1 MGNFSLHGMFKKSF
15 KIIYFFLIS
24 FLLVSC
30 RASIGT
36 VELPL
41 DRFSYNET
49 LQYSDMQQQL
59 LNIVRLRYSDP
70 PYFLSI
76 NSIVSQFEYTKSAT
90 ASATVNSGYYFPP
103 IPYVVPYVQPS
114 VAFADR
120 PTVTFTP
127 LQGTDFVTRLMTPV
141 DLSVLYM
148 LLRAGWGISH
158 TLRPIVEQMGP
169 IDATKTASRVTSSRV
184 PHYRTFKAITNAL
197 RKLQRVDALD
207 ISKGKVGNEF
217 AIRLQVKSFAT
228 LSKEDIIALGKINI
242 TRDEPYVWL
251 TKEPSDNPHELYTQT
266 RTVLGILNYLS
277 KGVDIPE
284 EDIKM
289 KRVAMTYYPNGQ
301 IFDWHAVTGKLF
313 RVRVTKKPPKSD
325 TLVAVKYHNK
335 YFYISDYDFETKETL
350 MLATI
355 IMGIYEGKIE
365 GFLPVFTVS

>member
-1 MGNFSLHGMFKKSF
+1 MEKLSLYHMFKKPV
-15 KIIYFFLIS
+15 KRTCFFLIS
-24 FLLVSC
+24 LLLVSC

-70 PYFLSI
+70 PYFLSV
-76 NSIVSQFEYTKSAT
+76 NSIVSQFEYTKAAT
-90 ASATVNSGYYFPP
+90 ASATLNSGFYFPP
-103 IPYVVPYVQPS
+103 IPYVIPYVEPS

-158 TLRPIVEQMGP
+158 ILRPLVEQLGP
-169 IDATKTASRVTSSRV
+169 IDASKTASRVTSSRI

-197 RKLQRVDALD
+197 RKLQKVDALE
-207 ISKGKVGNEF
+207 ISKDKVANEF
-217 AIRLQVKSFAT
+217 AIRLQVKSFAS
-228 LSKEDIIALGKINI
+228 LSRADIIALRKINI
-242 TRDEPYVWL
+242 TRDEPYVLL
-251 TKEPSDNPHELYTQT
+251 TKAPSDDPHELYTQT
-266 RTVLGILNYLS
+266 RTVLGILNYFS
-277 KGVDIPE
+277 KGVDVPE
-284 EDIKM
+284 NDIKM
-289 KRVAMTYYPNGQ
+289 KRVPMTYYPNGEV
-301 IFDWHAVTGKLF
+301 FDWHEVTGHLF
-313 RVRVTKKPPKSD
+313 RVRVGKKPPRAD
-325 TLVAVKYHNK
+325 TLVAVKYRGNF
-335 YFYISDYDFETKETL
+335 FYISDFDFETKESL